1 MEHIMYFE
9 FNKNTIYFSQPKKE
23 KKSDIYIYIYI
34 YVYENNLMKRLK
46 LHNCNNLFKN
56 IP

>member
-23 KKSDIYIYIYI
+23 KKVIYI

-46 LHNCNNLFKN
+46 LHNCNNFSKN